1 MVDPTC
7 CAQSCLSDQSQE
19 AQNRY
24 WDRTGWACW
33 QVMDAGRTEIQPGSK
48 TVLAIGGVD
57 EAVDQITGQ
66 LRTLK

>member
-1 MVDPTC
+1 M
-7 CAQSCLSDQSQE
+7 
-19 AQNRY
+19 
-24 WDRTGWACW
+24 